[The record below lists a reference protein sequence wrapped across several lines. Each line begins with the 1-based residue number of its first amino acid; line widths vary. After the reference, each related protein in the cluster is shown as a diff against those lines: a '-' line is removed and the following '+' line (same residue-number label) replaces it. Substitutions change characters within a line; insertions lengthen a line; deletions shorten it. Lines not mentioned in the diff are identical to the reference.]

1 MIPNRK
7 HPTFRLLLAALA
19 AGMLA
24 ACASVPPPTV
34 QRGADPL
41 AVAAATSTTQGAGQ
55 DEAAATGVQPVIRRG
70 NGQVIDRAAAASP
83 VRDLPDLSSAT
94 TGAATFNF
102 EGAPIQVV
110 VKAILGEMLGQNY
123 VIQPGVQGTVTLAT
137 PKPVSPAA
145 ARDLLEMVLGWNN
158 ARLVY
163 SGGRYN
169 IVAADQPLAGAV
181 APRSGPAS
189 TARGYET
196 RVVPLRYISATEMA
210 KVLEPYARDKAIVS
224 VDAGRNVITVAG
236 SRTELE
242 NYLRTIEVFDVDWMS
257 SMSVGVFPLQS
268 GRADDVV
275 EDLEK
280 VFGAEGKSPVAGMFR
295 FLPLDAANAVLVITP
310 QPAYLDS
317 IREWLERID
326 SAGGGVQLYSL
337 ELKYIK
343 ANELADRLAEVFGG
357 GGGRRGGNRDA
368 GGIMPGLTSTEIR
381 ESGVDGGT
389 SSAPVGGGNEGTLS
403 LDPRESGNGSVSFEV
418 DGSEVGVSAVE
429 ETNTLLVRSSAQA
442 WRSIRDV
449 VERLDVMPLQVHIE
463 AQVVEVKLSG
473 DLKYGVNWFFEQA
486 VDAPTTSGG
495 AGLPSALGRDIW
507 GDLAGSIGSGGASW
521 TFLGRNAAA
530 VISALD
536 EVTDLRLL
544 QTPSV
549 LVRNNVEAT
558 LNVGTRIPIQSV
570 SFNPGGVGDTGT
582 VSQVQYLDTGVIL
595 KVRPRVT
602 RDGMV
607 FLDIVQEV
615 SSPGAVPASCASNAA
630 NCNVPIDTRR
640 LKTEAAIQSGET
652 VMLAGLISDSASN
665 GSTGVPGLSR
675 LPLIGSLFGTR
686 STNTDRSE
694 VIVLLTPSIV
704 RNPQEARD
712 LTDEYGRRFRAME
725 PLHTTP

>member
-1 MIPNRK
+1 
-7 HPTFRLLLAALA
+7 
-19 AGMLA
+19 
-24 ACASVPPPTV
+24 
-34 QRGADPL
+34 
-41 AVAAATSTTQGAGQ
+41 
-55 DEAAATGVQPVIRRG
+55 
-70 NGQVIDRAAAASP
+70 
-83 VRDLPDLSSAT
+83 
-94 TGAATFNF
+94 
-102 EGAPIQVV
+102 
-110 VKAILGEMLGQNY
+110 
-123 VIQPGVQGTVTLAT
+123 
-137 PKPVSPAA
+137 
-145 ARDLLEMVLGWNN
+145 
-158 ARLVY
+158 
-163 SGGRYN
+163 
-169 IVAADQPLAGAV
+169 
-181 APRSGPAS
+181 
-189 TARGYET
+189 
-196 RVVPLRYISATEMA
+196 
-210 KVLEPYARDKAIVS
+210 
-224 VDAGRNVITVAG
+224 
-236 SRTELE
+236 
-242 NYLRTIEVFDVDWMS
+242 
-257 SMSVGVFPLQS
+257 
-268 GRADDVV
+268 
-275 EDLEK
+275 
-280 VFGAEGKSPVAGMFR
+280 
-295 FLPLDAANAVLVITP
+295 
-310 QPAYLDS
+310 
-317 IREWLERID
+317 
-326 SAGGGVQLYSL
+326 
-337 ELKYIK
+337 
-343 ANELADRLAEVFGG
+343 
-357 GGGRRGGNRDA
+357 
-368 GGIMPGLTSTEIR
+368 
-381 ESGVDGGT
+381 
-389 SSAPVGGGNEGTLS
+389 
-403 LDPRESGNGSVSFEV
+403 
-418 DGSEVGVSAVE
+418 
-429 ETNTLLVRSSAQA
+429 
-442 WRSIRDV
+442 
-449 VERLDVMPLQVHIE
+449 
-463 AQVVEVKLSG
+463 VVEVKLSG

-486 VDAPTTSGG
+486 VNAPTTSGG
-495 AGLPSALGRDIW
+495 AGLASALGRDNW
-507 GDLAGSIGSGGASW
+507 GDRAGSIGSGGASW

-686 STNTDRSE
+686 SANTDRSE